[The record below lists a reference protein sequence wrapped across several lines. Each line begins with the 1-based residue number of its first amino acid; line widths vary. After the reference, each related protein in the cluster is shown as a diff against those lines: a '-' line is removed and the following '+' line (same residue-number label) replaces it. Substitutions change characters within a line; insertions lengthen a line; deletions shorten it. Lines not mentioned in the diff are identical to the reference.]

1 MRIIIVGA
9 GEVGSNIAGRLA
21 AEAKDVVVV
30 DRSEQKIRAIR
41 EALDVSAVVG
51 SGSNPR
57 VLTDAGIVNAEMLIA
72 VTDQDEVNL
81 TAALVTA
88 AYSPNTIKIARI
100 RSPDLMRDKKLLGYE
115 GLRLDLAINPERVTA
130 EKIHEVIRHPWAA
143 DLVGFADGRIT
154 LAGARILADSPLAG
168 AQLKQL
174 PERVP
179 GRVPLIVAV
188 KRRGNVIIPT
198 GNDRVEEGDLIYVMA
213 KTPQLDVLAEL
224 TGHHPRPIRSVI
236 IGGASRV
243 GRYLAREL
251 EAEHGVG
258 VKLIEPDEHACRKAA
273 EALPGA
279 IVIHASITDE
289 VVLRSEGIDAC
300 DMYVATSTE
309 EELNILAALLA
320 KRLGAGLVG
329 TVSNRIDYQEL
340 VSTIGVDVL
349 VSPRSA
355 AVGSIMHF
363 IRRGRVL
370 RVTSFGGGDAEAIEF
385 EALPT
390 SDVVGKPLKDV
401 KFPKGAIIGAV
412 VRTDEVIIPRGDD
425 VINVGDR
432 VIVFTLRKAIRKV
445 ERAMSVKIE
454 FF

>member
-9 GEVGSNIAGRLA
+9 GEVGRNIAARLA
-21 AEAKDVVVV
+21 AEAKDVVVI
-30 DRSEQKIRAIR
+30 DRDEQKIRAVS

-100 RSPDLMRDKKLLGYE
+100 RSPDLLADRKLLSYE

-130 EKIHEVIRHPWAA
+130 EKVHEVIRHPWAA
-143 DLVGFADGRIT
+143 DLMAFADGRIT
-154 LAGARILADSPLAG
+154 LVGARLLKGSPLAG
-168 AQLKQL
+168 ARLREL

-188 KRRGNVIIPT
+188 NRGGDVVIPT
-198 GNDRVEEGDLIYVMA
+198 GGDRVEEGDLIYVVA
-213 KTPQLDVLAEL
+213 NTAQLDVLAEL
-224 TGHHPRPIRSVI
+224 TGHYVRPIRSVI

-243 GRYLAREL
+243 GRYLAQDL
-251 EAEHGVG
+251 EADSRIS
-258 VKLIEPDEHACRKAA
+258 VKLIDPDEQVCRAAA
-273 EALPGA
+273 ESLSETM
-279 IVIHASITDE
+279 VIHSSITAE
-289 VVLRSEGIDAC
+289 TVLRSEGIDGC
-300 DMYVATSTE
+300 DMFVAASTE

-320 KRLGAGLVG
+320 KRLGARLAV
-329 TVSNRIDYQEL
+329 TVSNRLDYEEL
-340 VSTIGVDVL
+340 IAAIGVDVL

-355 AVGSIMHF
+355 AVGSILHF

-370 RVTSFGGGDAEAIEF
+370 RVTSFGAGDAEAIEF
-385 EALPT
+385 EALAT

-412 VRTDEVIIPRGDD
+412 VREDEVVIPRGDD
-425 VINVGDR
+425 IINAGDH
-432 VIVFTLRKAIRKV
+432 VIVFALQKAIRKV
-445 ERAMSVKIE
+445 ERAMSVSIE

>member
-9 GEVGSNIAGRLA
+9 GEVGRNIAARLA
-21 AEAKDVVVV
+21 AEAKDVVLV
-30 DRSEQKIRAIR
+30 DRDEQKIRAVR
-41 EALDVSAVVG
+41 EALDVSALVG

-81 TAALVTA
+81 TACLVTA

-100 RSPDLMRDKKLLGYE
+100 RSPDLLRDRKLLTYE

-130 EKIHEVIRHPWAA
+130 DKIHEVIRHPWAA
-143 DLVGFADGRIT
+143 DLMAFADGRII
-154 LAGARILADSPLAG
+154 LVGARILTDSPMAG
-168 AQLKQL
+168 ALLKQL

-188 KRRGNVIIPT
+188 NRNGHVVIPT
-198 GNDRVEEGDLIYVMA
+198 GNDRVEEGDLVYVVA
-213 KTPQLDVLAEL
+213 KTEQLDVLAEL
-224 TGHHPRPIRSVI
+224 TGHRPRPIRSVI

-243 GRYLAREL
+243 GRYLARDL
-251 EAEHGVG
+251 EEDHGIS
-258 VKLIEPDEHACRKAA
+258 VKLIEPNEQACHKAA
-273 EALPGA
+273 KSLPGT
-279 IVIHASITDE
+279 IVIHSSITDE
-289 VVLRSEGIDAC
+289 AMLRSEGIDAC
-300 DMYVATSTE
+300 DMYVAASLE

-320 KRLGAGLVG
+320 KRLGAGLAV
-329 TVSNRIDYQEL
+329 TVSNRLDYQEL
-340 VSTIGVDVL
+340 ISTIGVDVL

-355 AVGSIMHF
+355 AVGSIMQF

-370 RVTSFGGGDAEAIEF
+370 RVTSFGAGDAEAIEF

-401 KFPKGAIIGAV
+401 RFPKGAIIGAV
-412 VRTDEVIIPRGDD
+412 VREDEVIIPRGHD
-425 VINVGDR
+425 VINVGDH
-432 VIVFTLRKAIRKV
+432 VIVFTLQKAIRKV
-445 ERAMSVKIE
+445 ERAMSVKID